1 MSNEYTFGFKT
12 NIYLYK
18 HIYTRSVKSF
28 VNVFQSIKP
37 LEQALNASMV
47 QQRTITSNISNVDT
61 PNYKRQTVSFQDNL
75 QEATRNLQSYKSNPK
90 HVPFS
95 NEKNSLNPVVKTD
108 QRTVNQSNG
117 NNVDMDVEMAELA
130 KNQLWYNAMVEKT
143 NSQFRDLQTAIRG
156 S

>member
-1 MSNEYTFGFKT
+1 M
-12 NIYLYK
+12 
-18 HIYTRSVKSF
+18 
-28 VNVFQSIKP
+28 NVFQSIKP

>member
-1 MSNEYTFGFKT
+1 M
-12 NIYLYK
+12 
-18 HIYTRSVKSF
+18 
-28 VNVFQSIKP
+28 NVFNSIKP

-75 QEATRNLQSYKSNPK
+75 QEAMNKNFQSYKSNPK

-95 NEKNSLNPVVKTD
+95 NETNATKPVVRTD
-108 QRTVNQSNG
+108 HNTLNNSNG

-130 KNQLWYNAMVEKT
+130 KNQLLYNAMIEKT

>member
-1 MSNEYTFGFKT
+1 M
-12 NIYLYK
+12 
-18 HIYTRSVKSF
+18 
-28 VNVFQSIKP
+28 NVFQSIKP

-47 QQRTITSNISNVDT
+47 KQRTITSNISNVDT

-75 QEATRNLQSYKSNPK
+75 QEAAKNFRSYKSNPK

-95 NEKNSLNPVVKTD
+95 NEMNMNPVVKTD
-108 QRTVNQSNG
+108 KNTLNNSNG
-117 NNVDMDVEMAELA
+117 NNVDMDVEMADLA
-130 KNQLWYNAMVEKT
+130 KNQLWYNAMIEKT

>member
-1 MSNEYTFGFKT
+1 VE
-12 NIYLYK
+12 
-18 HIYTRSVKSF
+18 SF

-75 QEATRNLQSYKSNPK
+75 REATKNLQSYKSNPK

>member
-1 MSNEYTFGFKT
+1 VE
-12 NIYLYK
+12 
-18 HIYTRSVKSF
+18 SF

-75 QEATRNLQSYKSNPK
+75 QEATQNLQSYKSNPK

-108 QRTVNQSNG
+108 QSTVNQSNG

>member
-1 MSNEYTFGFKT
+1 M
-12 NIYLYK
+12 
-18 HIYTRSVKSF
+18 
-28 VNVFQSIKP
+28 NVFQSIKP

-61 PNYKRQTVSFQDNL
+61 PHYKRQTVSFQDNL
-75 QEATRNLQSYKSNPK
+75 QEATKNLQSYKSNPK

-95 NEKNSLNPVVKTD
+95 NEKNGVQPVVKTD
-108 QRTVNQSNG
+108 QNTINQSNG

>member
-1 MSNEYTFGFKT
+1 MEG
-12 NIYLYK
+12 
-18 HIYTRSVKSF
+18 F

-61 PNYKRQTVSFQDNL
+61 PHYKRQTVSFQDNL
-75 QEATRNLQSYKSNPK
+75 QEATKNLQSYKSNPK

-95 NEKNSLNPVVKTD
+95 NEKNGVQPVVKTD
-108 QRTVNQSNG
+108 QNTINQSNG

>member
-1 MSNEYTFGFKT
+1 M
-12 NIYLYK
+12 
-18 HIYTRSVKSF
+18 
-28 VNVFQSIKP
+28 NVFQSIKP

-117 NNVDMDVEMAELA
+117 NNVDMDIEMAELA

>member
-1 MSNEYTFGFKT
+1 ME
-12 NIYLYK
+12 
-18 HIYTRSVKSF
+18 SF

-75 QEATRNLQSYKSNPK
+75 REATKNLQSYKSNPK

>member
-1 MSNEYTFGFKT
+1 
-12 NIYLYK
+12 
-18 HIYTRSVKSF
+18 

-75 QEATRNLQSYKSNPK
+75 REATKNLQSYKSNPK

>member
-1 MSNEYTFGFKT
+1 M
-12 NIYLYK
+12 
-18 HIYTRSVKSF
+18 
-28 VNVFQSIKP
+28 NVFQSIKP

-75 QEATRNLQSYKSNPK
+75 QEAAKNFQSYKSNPK

-95 NEKNSLNPVVKTD
+95 NEKNTANAVVKTD
-108 QRTVNQSNG
+108 KNTLNQSNG
-117 NNVDMDVEMAELA
+117 NNVDMDVEMADLA

>member
-1 MSNEYTFGFKT
+1 M
-12 NIYLYK
+12 
-18 HIYTRSVKSF
+18 
-28 VNVFQSIKP
+28 NVFQSIKP

-75 QEATRNLQSYKSNPK
+75 REATKNLQSYKSNPK

>member
-1 MSNEYTFGFKT
+1 MSNEYTFGHIT
-12 NIYLYK
+12 NIYLQI
-18 HIYTRSVKSF
+18 HIYTRSVESF

-75 QEATRNLQSYKSNPK
+75 QEATKNLQSYKSNPK

-95 NEKNSLNPVVKTD
+95 YEKNSLNPVVKTD
-108 QRTVNQSNG
+108 QSTVNQSNG

>member
-1 MSNEYTFGFKT
+1 MSICLDLNPFFNFKT
-12 NIYLYK
+12 IFL
-18 HIYTRSVKSF
+18 RSVKGF

-75 QEATRNLQSYKSNPK
+75 QEAAKNFQSYKSNPK

-95 NEKNSLNPVVKTD
+95 NEMNINPVVKTD
-108 QRTVNQSNG
+108 KNTLNNSNG
-117 NNVDMDVEMAELA
+117 NNVDMDVEMADLA